1 VILVDTSVWVDH
13 LRQGNT
19 RLRDLL
25 AEARVA
31 GHPFVTGEVAMG
43 HLRRSSEI
51 LTLLGNLPQAA
62 QAEHEEVLRFVA
74 EHELAGS
81 GVGWIDAHLLCSAAL
96 DGSRLWTLDRRLA
109 AVAAQLGLGDRS
121 RPL

>member
-1 VILVDTSVWVDH
+1 MILADTSVWVDH

-19 RLRDLL
+19 RLRSLL
-25 AEARVA
+25 ADARVV
-31 GHPFVTGEVAMG
+31 GHPLVTGEVAMG
-43 HLRRSSEI
+43 HLRRSAEI
-51 LTLLGNLPQAA
+51 LTFLGNLPQAE

-81 GVGWIDAHLLCSAAL
+81 GLGWIDAHLLSSATL

-109 AVAAQLGLGDRS
+109 AVAAKLRLGA
-121 RPL
+121 